1 MQNIID
7 KDSGQVFTVEECEPG
22 VFQSVFPERLAE
34 FSCLHD
40 TEQDA
45 LDHIAEVCADE
56 ASANSQFGV
65 GA

>member
-1 MQNIID
+1 MQTITD
-7 KDSGQVFTVEECEPG
+7 SDSGQVFTVEECEPG

-34 FSCLHD
+34 FSCIHD

-45 LDHIAEVCADE
+45 WDYISEVRADE
-56 ASANSQFGV
+56 AGANSQFGV